1 MAAPGRTV
9 TAVVASGQA
18 GDRLARVDHA
28 DLDLLA
34 GEPRRWLRK
43 TASARGS
50 LAVAGIVHHED
61 GWQLCRDELSVD
73 VCVDGWDIRGR

>member
-1 MAAPGRTV
+1 MAVPGRTV
-9 TAVVASGQA
+9 SAVVASGQD

-28 DLDLLA
+28 DLDLLT

-50 LAVAGIVHHED
+50 LAGAGIVHHED
-61 GWQLCRDELSVD
+61 GWQLCRDELTEVSTLQGSGD
-73 VCVDGWDIRGR
+73 VN